1 MDFTVSKAFLNCE
14 YYGKYFN
21 SSSCFINS
29 LFYRYL
35 FPLLPLYIPLAL
47 SSIPF
52 ELLPPI
58 PDLQVYNPP
67 PSIITVGESFNIFL
81 VCKSIYRDK
90 CLIHKVS
97 LS

>member
-67 PSIITVGESFNIFL
+67 PPSLPLANPLTFFL
-81 VCKSIYRDK
+81 FV
-90 CLIHKVS
+90 KVFIEINV
-97 LS
+97 LFTRLP